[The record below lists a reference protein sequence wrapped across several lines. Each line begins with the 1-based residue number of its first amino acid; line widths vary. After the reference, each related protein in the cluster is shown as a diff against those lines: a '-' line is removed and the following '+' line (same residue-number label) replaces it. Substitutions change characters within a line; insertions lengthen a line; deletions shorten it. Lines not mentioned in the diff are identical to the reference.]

1 MSNGLDG
8 LHLTQMPESKKNIIA
23 IKDIE
28 KKKKKKKTPHQL
40 GWVGMKICPFKG
52 YM

>member
-28 KKKKKKKTPHQL
+28 KKKKKNTPST
-40 GWVGMKICPFKG
+40 GMGGNENLPI
-52 YM
+52 

>member
-8 LHLTQMPESKKNIIA
+8 FHLTQLPESKKNIIA

-28 KKKKKKKTPHQL
+28 KKKKITPST
-40 GWVGMKICPFKG
+40 GMGGNENLPI
-52 YM
+52 